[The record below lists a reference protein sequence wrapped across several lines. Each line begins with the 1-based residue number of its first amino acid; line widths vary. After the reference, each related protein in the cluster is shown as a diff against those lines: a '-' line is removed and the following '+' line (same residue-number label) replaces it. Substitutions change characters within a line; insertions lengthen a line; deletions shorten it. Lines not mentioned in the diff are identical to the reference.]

1 MFPLYPAKCS
11 PCEIRDKRKSVETYE
26 YEMQSNDEMQYI
38 RTNDMWRE
46 QMNYVNQN
54 LN

>member
-26 YEMQSNDEMQYI
+26 YEMQLNDEIQYI
-38 RTNDMWRE
+38 RTNDMWGE
-46 QMNYVNQN
+46 QINYVNQN